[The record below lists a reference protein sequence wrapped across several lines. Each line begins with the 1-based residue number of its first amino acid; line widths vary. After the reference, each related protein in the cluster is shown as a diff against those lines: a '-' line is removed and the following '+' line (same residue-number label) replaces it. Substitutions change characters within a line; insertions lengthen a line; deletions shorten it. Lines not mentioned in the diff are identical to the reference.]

1 MPVHIKRVNEHVSLA
16 VIRGFSL
23 VELMVAMVLGLILL
37 LGVTTVALNAS
48 QSYGE
53 LNKASQQLENG
64 RYAMQVL
71 RDDVR
76 HAGFYGEYTALVTPA
91 SLADPC
97 SVSLSALEVSI
108 NSPVQGYAGASSAPV
123 SCLANYQPGTDVLVV
138 RRASTVVA
146 STLTA
151 TDVYVQGKG
160 EAFVMR
166 DGSDSTVFSLKQV
179 DGVTPTPIR
188 KYLVNVYYIR
198 SCSDCS
204 GSGDGIPTLVRR
216 ELQGGTFTTV
226 SIAEGIED
234 MQLRYGL
241 DADNKGGASEYSS
254 TLAFVDIP
262 TVVAVEINLLAR
274 AVEQSPTTVSDK
286 TFVLDAD
293 EDAKSYNGDFR
304 RHAFNAV
311 VRAVNLSGRREI

>member
-1 MPVHIKRVNEHVSLA
+1 MPVLIKRLSEHVPLVVS
-16 VIRGFSL
+16 RGFSL

-64 RYAMQVL
+64 RYAMRVL
-71 RDDVR
+71 RDDVM
-76 HAGFYGEYTALVTPA
+76 HAGFYGEYTALATPA

-97 SVSLSALEVSI
+97 TLVLSELQVSI
-108 NSPVQGYAGASSAPV
+108 NSPVQGYAGAVSAPV
-123 SCLANYQPGTDVLVV
+123 SCLANYQSGTDVLVV

-146 STLTA
+146 SALTA
-151 TDVYVQGKG
+151 SDLYIQGKG

-166 DGSDSTVFSLKQV
+166 NGSNATVFNLKQV
-179 DGVTPTPIR
+179 DGITPAPIR

-216 ELQGGTFTTV
+216 ELQGGAFTTV

-241 DADNKGGASEYSS
+241 DSDNKGGASEYSS
-254 TLAFVDIP
+254 TLAHTDIP
-262 TVVAVEINLLAR
+262 TVVAVEVNLLAR
-274 AVEQSPTTVSDK
+274 AVERSPAAVSGK
-286 TFVLDAD
+286 AFVLDAN
-293 EDAKSYNGDFR
+293 EDAKSYEGDFR